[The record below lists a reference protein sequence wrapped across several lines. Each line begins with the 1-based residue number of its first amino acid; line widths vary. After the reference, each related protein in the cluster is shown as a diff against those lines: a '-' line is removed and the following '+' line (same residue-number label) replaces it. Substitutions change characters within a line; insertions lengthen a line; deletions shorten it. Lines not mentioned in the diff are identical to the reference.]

1 MTFLLQRCAGRL
13 TDRQRRQFCLAIIL
27 RGEGI
32 LTKRVDGEILIAMFQ
47 DRHRRSR
54 APGTKR
60 GSENLRL
67 QNEPAL

>member
-1 MTFLLQRCAGRL
+1 
-13 TDRQRRQFCLAIIL
+13 
-27 RGEGI
+27 
-32 LTKRVDGEILIAMFQ
+32 MFQ